1 MKHLVY
7 IPPFPDLLQDQLRA
21 FHRKWDTQQ
30 KDILTHCRRE
40 LMHSVWKFL
49 LNDNFIHAY
58 HYGMVVWCH
67 NKVEQCIYPRIF
79 TYSADYPEKCTAHFS
94 LSAHFQ
100 AHYSVRVLLATIREQ
115 GLCPCPQCLIPKAI
129 LDQLSHIVDMKKQI
143 DKPHKYLVD
152 AVNNARKAIYD
163 LGKPIGGVAVQRLL
177 KGTSSVP
184 TAVCP
189 HSVLCRFFV
198 LTTSYFVECLY

>member
-100 AHYSVRVLLATIREQ
+100 AHYSVRVLLATIR
-115 GLCPCPQCLIPKAI
+115 
-129 LDQLSHIVDMKKQI
+129 
-143 DKPHKYLVD
+143 
-152 AVNNARKAIYD
+152 
-163 LGKPIGGVAVQRLL
+163 
-177 KGTSSVP
+177 
-184 TAVCP
+184 
-189 HSVLCRFFV
+189 
-198 LTTSYFVECLY
+198 